1 MEFLESV
8 CVVLFPII
16 IFALAGGLVWGICEI
31 IWIFQKRN
39 QKKKE
44 AKHPEFYAMIAE
56 LDALSSA
63 SVHYHNDCIAPLKRE
78 VNQLRK
84 MDYDPDFV
92 KVQKEILIE
101 KLCAEI
107 YEKEN
112 HRKEFYEKPIAELRE
127 RIHAYNDIHH
137 LEKGWERG

>member
-1 MEFLESV
+1 MEFLKNV
-8 CVVLFPII
+8 CIVLFPFII
-16 IFALAGGLVWGICEI
+16 LAFASGLVWGIAEI
-31 IWIFQKRN
+31 IWIFQDRN

-56 LDALSSA
+56 LDLLTSI
-63 SVHYHNDCIAPLKRE
+63 SVRYYNDFIAPLKRE

-92 KVQKEILIE
+92 KVQKEIIIE
-101 KLCAEI
+101 ELCVEI

-112 HRKEFYEKPIAELRE
+112 HCKEAYEKPIAELRK
-127 RIHAYNDIHH
+127 RIKEYNDIHKI
-137 LEKGWERG
+137 EKYWE